1 MEDEKKTADE
11 KSGQKIL
18 REKVDDYKAAHPE
31 KLPEFDYALM
41 IKSLQSMNENSQIKV
56 ACNAFNEKREWIPG
70 TQKWNVSKVYLS
82 EDRCVV
88 FTLSHTDK
96 AMTVAMLQDDLQ
108 DIDKKI
114 PMKNIP
120 VLIEINENT
129 RVRATDLYAHSLVT
143 SFWAGLPVDFVLCYS
158 QKHEEKRVHVAE
170 PEADEQANSK

>member
-1 MEDEKKTADE
+1 MSDDKQQGTDRGE
-11 KSGQKIL
+11 KIL
-18 REKVDDYKAAHPE
+18 REKVSDYKKAHPE
-31 KLPEFDYALM
+31 ALPELDYALM
-41 IKSLQSMNENSQIKV
+41 LKSLKRMNDASPVKI
-56 ACNAFNEKREWIPG
+56 ARNAFNEMREWIPG

-120 VLIEINENT
+120 VLIEINEKT

-158 QKHEEKRVHVAE
+158 QKPEKKQAHVAE

>member
-1 MEDEKKTADE
+1 MEEEKKAAGA
-11 KSGQKIL
+11 KSGEKIL

-41 IKSLQSMNENSQIKV
+41 IKSLKSMNENSQIKI
-56 ACNAFNEKREWIPG
+56 ACNAFNERREWIPG

-88 FTLSHTDK
+88 FTLSHTDR
-96 AMTVAMLQDDLQ
+96 AMTVAMLLDDLR

-120 VLIEINENT
+120 VLIEINEKT

-158 QKHEEKRVHVAE
+158 QKSEKKQARAAE
-170 PEADEQANSK
+170 SETDE